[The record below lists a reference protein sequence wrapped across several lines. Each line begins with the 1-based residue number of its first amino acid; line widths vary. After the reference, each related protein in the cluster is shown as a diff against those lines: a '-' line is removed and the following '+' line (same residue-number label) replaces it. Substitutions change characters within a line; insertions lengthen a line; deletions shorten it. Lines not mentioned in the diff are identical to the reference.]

1 MGTIEIKTQTLRGGV
16 MTLMERFFL
25 NRESAQ
31 LVVVDVQE
39 KLCRAMDPQVLEKL
53 TGNISILIDTAAEL
67 GLPAV
72 ATEQYVKGLGETLP
86 VLKEK
91 LTTPALEK
99 MTFSCCGGDGFME
112 TLAATGRR
120 QVILTGM
127 ETHVCVLQTALELLS
142 SGYVVHLVTDAVM
155 SRRKENWNTALKT
168 MTAAGAVLTTTE
180 SVVFQL
186 LRVAGTEEFK
196 KLSKLV
202 R

>member
-1 MGTIEIKTQTLRGGV
+1 
-16 MTLMERFFL
+16 MTLMDRFFL
-25 NRESAQ
+25 DRESAQ

-39 KLCRAMDPQVLEKL
+39 KLCRAMDPKVLEQL
-53 TGNISILIDTAAEL
+53 TGNISILLDTAAEL
-67 GLPAV
+67 GLPAM

-91 LTTPALEK
+91 LTVPSLEK
-99 MTFSCCGGDGFME
+99 MTFSCCGGEGFME
-112 TLAATGRR
+112 ALAQTGRR

-142 SGYVVHLVTDAVM
+142 NGYVVHLVCDAVM
-155 SRRKENWNTALKT
+155 SRRKDNWRTALQT
-168 MTAAGAVLTTTE
+168 LTAAGVVLTSTEAVL
-180 SVVFQL
+180 FQL